1 MAQVTTD
8 NLEGRVEH
16 GVAVAPRLQP
26 LPEPAPTAS
35 LSTTAERFDGA
46 LQRASLHKTP
56 GLYVRA
62 WHTFRSNRVAM
73 TALFALILIFAFV
86 LSAGL
91 ISRYVTGVTP
101 FENHLSEKLQ
111 PPFSEGHF
119 LGTDGNGRD
128 ILTRLAYAGRVSLMI
143 AILSATSLFLLGG
156 VIGLISGYL
165 GGKTD
170 MVIMRLVDVLLS
182 IPGLPLLILIATLFS
197 PGPVGLAFVL
207 ALVGWPGIA
216 RLVRS
221 EVLAKREEEYV
232 DAARTLGASTPR
244 IVFRHILPNVLP
256 LLIVYTSLSIPGLIL
271 AEAGLSF
278 IGIGVQVPTPSW
290 GNMLG
295 DAQQF
300 YRTNASNVLI
310 PGAMI
315 YITSLSLNLVGNG
328 LRDAFDP
335 KLTQ

>member
-16 GVAVAPRLQP
+16 GVAVAPRLRP
-26 LPEPAPTAS
+26 LPEPSPTAS
-35 LSTTAERFDGA
+35 LSTAAERFDGA
-46 LQRASLHKTP
+46 LQRAALHKTP

-73 TALFALILIFAFV
+73 TALFVLILIFAFV
-86 LSAGL
+86 LSAGV

-111 PPFSEGHF
+111 PPFSESHF

-165 GGKTD
+165 GGVPD
-170 MVIMRLVDVLLS
+170 MLIMRLVDVLLS

-207 ALVGWPGIA
+207 ALV
-216 RLVRS
+216 
-221 EVLAKREEEYV
+221 
-232 DAARTLGASTPR
+232 
-244 IVFRHILPNVLP
+244 
-256 LLIVYTSLSIPGLIL
+256 
-271 AEAGLSF
+271 
-278 IGIGVQVPTPSW
+278 
-290 GNMLG
+290 
-295 DAQQF
+295 
-300 YRTNASNVLI
+300 
-310 PGAMI
+310 
-315 YITSLSLNLVGNG
+315 
-328 LRDAFDP
+328 
-335 KLTQ
+335 